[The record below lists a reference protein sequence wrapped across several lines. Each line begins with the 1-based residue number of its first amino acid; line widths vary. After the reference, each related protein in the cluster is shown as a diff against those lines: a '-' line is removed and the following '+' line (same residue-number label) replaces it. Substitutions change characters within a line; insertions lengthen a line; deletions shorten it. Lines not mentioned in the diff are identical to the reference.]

1 MLKRVKSILNLLFV
15 CFVIASCNKEVSQ
28 ETGQLPGVPYNS
40 TEVCKSCNFYPWC
53 SESSYTYIDSTGLS
67 VDTVNYYY
75 QPLMDTTIDNLV
87 YTSTLTS
94 FGDTVLH
101 NCTNNVTSLLIP
113 GFDNNLTN
121 HTLLKASLSIGA
133 TWQDDYPNDPTI
145 NSVQYKIISKSSSRK
160 VNGTQFIDVIVVQE
174 RNFLDTTFLA
184 SSTVYYARGVGEIE
198 KITKSAAGV
207 QLYHRSIQ
215 QYDIP

>member
-1 MLKRVKSILNLLFV
+1 
-15 CFVIASCNKEVSQ
+15 
-28 ETGQLPGVPYNS
+28 
-40 TEVCKSCNFYPWC
+40 
-53 SESSYTYIDSTGLS
+53 
-67 VDTVNYYY
+67 
-75 QPLMDTTIDNLV
+75 MDTTIDNLV

-94 FGDTVLH
+94 LGDTVLH
-101 NCTNNVTSLLIP
+101 NCSNNVTSLLIP

-121 HTLLKASLSIGA
+121 HTLLKASLSTGA

-207 QLYHRSIQ
+207 QLYHRTIQ